1 MSDNIRNYTVT
12 DMTCAS
18 CSAAVQR
25 VVSKL
30 DGVER
35 ADVNLTTEKLTVVL
49 NKDLDF
55 KTIQAAVE
63 KAGYGLVEPK
73 VNRELQLDIEGMTCA
88 SCSAAIE
95 RTVRKQKGVESISV
109 NLATNKASL
118 VYDPSVIKLSQIKQA
133 VEKAG
138 YKASEAKVEDDADQK
153 RKEAA
158 FRRMT
163 INLIISSIF
172 ALPLLYLAM
181 GHMIEGI
188 KLPMPEWLNPHMHP
202 LTFALVQLFL
212 TIPIMIAGRKFFV
225 IGFRTLSHGS
235 PNMDSLVAIGTGA
248 AFLYGLYNSYGIAI
262 GNTHL
267 VNDLYYE
274 SAGVVI
280 TLILLGKWLE
290 ERSKGKTSMAIKK
303 LMGLSPKIAHLVIND
318 TTQDV
323 LLEEIVLKDILL
335 VKPGEKIPVDG
346 IVLTGQSAVDE
357 SMLTGES
364 LPVEKHVGDKV
375 VGGSLNTHGVLT
387 MEARAVGQDTALAQ
401 IIKLVEDAQGQK
413 APIAKL
419 ADVISGV
426 FVPVVIVI
434 AIVSALFWWWMGKD
448 FPFILSSFVT
458 VLVIACPCALG
469 LATPT
474 AIMVGTGKGAQMGVL
489 FKGGEALELAHKVN
503 AIIFDKTGTIT
514 KGEPTLTD
522 LSVLSGSEED
532 FLRLIASA
540 ESVSEHPLAKAV
552 VKYVQDKNISLDVVA
567 DFKAISGRGLKAKVA
582 DKDII
587 IGNETWM
594 SENKITIQGKAWA
607 EERSTQ
613 GKTVLWVADD
623 QEVLGLFAVADVVK
637 ESSFEAIAA
646 LKKMGIKVAMI
657 TGDNQKTA
665 DAIAA
670 QVGIDIVLAEVL
682 PQDKGNEVDKLKAQG
697 YIVAMVGD
705 GINDAVALTKADVGI
720 AIGSGTDVAMESA
733 DVVLMKS
740 DLKDVAKALQL
751 SKATLTNIK
760 QNLFWAFIYN
770 IIGIPFA
777 AGVFYYFGGP
787 LLNPVLAGTAMAL
800 SSVSVV
806 TNALRL
812 RFFKMR

>member
-1 MSDNIRNYTVT
+1 MFKLTKKQIIQISTVMIILAFVLSRFSNLQSLAVALMLGT
-12 DMTCAS
+12 TLIAGTPIFKKAWSALRYKIIGIDALVS
-18 CSAAVQR
+18 IAVIGALFIGEYWEAAAVTYLFMLGDYLESRTIDKTRESIKALLDLAPKQS
-25 VVSKL
+25 VVIR
-30 DGVER
+30 DGVE
-35 ADVNLTTEKLTVVL
+35 
-49 NKDLDF
+49 
-55 KTIQAAVE
+55 
-63 KAGYGLVEPK
+63 
-73 VNRELQLDIEGMTCA
+73 
-88 SCSAAIE
+88 
-95 RTVRKQKGVESISV
+95 
-109 NLATNKASL
+109 
-118 VYDPSVIKLSQIKQA
+118 
-133 VEKAG
+133 
-138 YKASEAKVEDDADQK
+138 
-153 RKEAA
+153 
-158 FRRMT
+158 MT
-163 INLIISSIF
+163 IPADEVL
-172 ALPLLYLAM
+172 
-181 GHMIEGI
+181 
-188 KLPMPEWLNPHMHP
+188 
-202 LTFALVQLFL
+202 
-212 TIPIMIAGRKFFV
+212 
-225 IGFRTLSHGS
+225 
-235 PNMDSLVAIGTGA
+235 
-248 AFLYGLYNSYGIAI
+248 
-262 GNTHL
+262 
-267 VNDLYYE
+267 
-274 SAGVVI
+274 
-280 TLILLGKWLE
+280 
-290 ERSKGKTSMAIKK
+290 
-303 LMGLSPKIAHLVIND
+303 IND
-318 TTQDV
+318 TV
-323 LLEEIVLKDILL
+323 IVRS
-335 VKPGEKIPVDG
+335 GEKIAVDG
-346 IVLTGQSAVDE
+346 TVLKGTASVNQASI
-357 SMLTGES
+357 TGES
-364 LPVEKHVGDKV
+364 LPVQKEEGNEVYSGTMLETGYLLIRADKV
-375 VGGSLNTHGVLT
+375 G
-387 MEARAVGQDTALAQ
+387 EDTTFAKILQ
-401 IIKLVEDAQGQK
+401 LVEDAQDSKAKTQK
-413 APIAKL
+413 FMERFARYYTP
-419 ADVISGV
+419 
-426 FVPVVIVI
+426 FVVVL
-434 AIVSALFWWWMGKD
+434 AIVMYLMTRDVELALT
-448 FPFILSSFVT
+448 II
-458 VLVIACPCALG
+458 VIACPGALVIS
-469 LATPT
+469 TPVSIV
-474 AIMVGTGKGAQMGVL
+474 AGIGSGAKHGVL

-587 IGNETWM
+587 IGNEAWM

-657 TGDNQKTA
+657 TGDNEKTA
-665 DAIAA
+665 NAIAA

>member
-1 MSDNIRNYTVT
+1 
-12 DMTCAS
+12 
-18 CSAAVQR
+18 
-25 VVSKL
+25 
-30 DGVER
+30 
-35 ADVNLTTEKLTVVL
+35 
-49 NKDLDF
+49 
-55 KTIQAAVE
+55 
-63 KAGYGLVEPK
+63 
-73 VNRELQLDIEGMTCA
+73 
-88 SCSAAIE
+88 
-95 RTVRKQKGVESISV
+95 
-109 NLATNKASL
+109 
-118 VYDPSVIKLSQIKQA
+118 
-133 VEKAG
+133 
-138 YKASEAKVEDDADQK
+138 
-153 RKEAA
+153 
-158 FRRMT
+158 
-163 INLIISSIF
+163 
-172 ALPLLYLAM
+172 
-181 GHMIEGI
+181 
-188 KLPMPEWLNPHMHP
+188 
-202 LTFALVQLFL
+202 
-212 TIPIMIAGRKFFV
+212 
-225 IGFRTLSHGS
+225 
-235 PNMDSLVAIGTGA
+235 
-248 AFLYGLYNSYGIAI
+248 
-262 GNTHL
+262 
-267 VNDLYYE
+267 
-274 SAGVVI
+274 
-280 TLILLGKWLE
+280 
-290 ERSKGKTSMAIKK
+290 
-303 LMGLSPKIAHLVIND
+303 
-318 TTQDV
+318 
-323 LLEEIVLKDILL
+323 
-335 VKPGEKIPVDG
+335 
-346 IVLTGQSAVDE
+346 
-357 SMLTGES
+357 
-364 LPVEKHVGDKV
+364 
-375 VGGSLNTHGVLT
+375 
-387 MEARAVGQDTALAQ
+387 
-401 IIKLVEDAQGQK
+401 
-413 APIAKL
+413 
-419 ADVISGV
+419 
-426 FVPVVIVI
+426 
-434 AIVSALFWWWMGKD
+434 
-448 FPFILSSFVT
+448 
-458 VLVIACPCALG
+458 
-469 LATPT
+469 
-474 AIMVGTGKGAQMGVL
+474 MGVL

-522 LSVLSGSEED
+522 LSVLNGSEED

-657 TGDNQKTA
+657 TGDNEKTA
-665 DAIAA
+665 NAIAA